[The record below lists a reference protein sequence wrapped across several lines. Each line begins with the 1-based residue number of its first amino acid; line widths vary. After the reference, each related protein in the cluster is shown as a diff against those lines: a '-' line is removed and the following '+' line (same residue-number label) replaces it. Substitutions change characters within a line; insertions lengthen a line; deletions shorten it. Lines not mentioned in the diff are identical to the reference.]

1 MFNFKKRY
9 KIADLRMKNQESLED
24 IIRRKILN
32 KFKTEKLKITK
43 KKKPIEFLFVELI
56 DILLKFKHIERLNTF

>member
-1 MFNFKKRY
+1 MFNFKKGY

-43 KKKPIEFLFVELI
+43 KKNPSNSYL
-56 DILLKFKHIERLNTF
+56 